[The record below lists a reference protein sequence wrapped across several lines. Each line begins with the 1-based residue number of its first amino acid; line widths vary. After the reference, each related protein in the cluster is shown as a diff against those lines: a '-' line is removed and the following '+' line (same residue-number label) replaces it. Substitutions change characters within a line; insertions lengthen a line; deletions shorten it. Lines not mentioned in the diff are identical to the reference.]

1 MSTFEGVQ
9 LIMKPTQP
17 VGAAMAVN
25 SGETLDQ
32 AAERLR
38 AEDAARACPSKRP
51 FLPPAP
57 PLAVPDTPPDL
68 SLPLLEACARL
79 RALSA
84 AIEPAEYTPQTQP
97 TYLRTSMQRSELIRR
112 WHVLS
117 LQIAKSFAEGLLSE
131 NVEIE
136 MNRVLM
142 AEQRNERNPKD
153 GRNVQTQR
161 LNETRHAFSNAVLA
175 LFKK

>member
-1 MSTFEGVQ
+1 
-9 LIMKPTQP
+9 MKTTRT
-17 VGAAMAVN
+17 AMAVRP
-25 SGETLDQ
+25 GETLDQ
-32 AAERLR
+32 AKSRLQ
-38 AEDAARACPSKRP
+38 AEDAARACDKRP
-51 FLPPAP
+51 FLPLAPA
-57 PLAVPDTPPDL
+57 LDVPDTPPDL

-79 RALSA
+79 RELSR
-84 AIEPAEYTPQTQP
+84 AIEPAEYEPEAQP

-117 LQIAKSFAEGLLSE
+117 LQIAKSFTEGLQDE

-136 MNRVLM
+136 MCRVLD
-142 AEQRNERNPKD
+142 AERRNERNPKD

-161 LNETRHAFSNAVLA
+161 LNETRHAFTNAVLA